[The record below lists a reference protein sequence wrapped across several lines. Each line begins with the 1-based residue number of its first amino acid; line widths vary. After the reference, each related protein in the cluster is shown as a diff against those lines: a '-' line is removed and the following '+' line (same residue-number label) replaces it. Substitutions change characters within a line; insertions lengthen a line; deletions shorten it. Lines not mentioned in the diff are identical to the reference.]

1 MRIKLREAMENAGVS
16 AREIMDRCGFNN
28 IQTVYNIMNG
38 RTTRLTPET
47 IKCLCNVLDTD
58 ANFLYG
64 IDNDDTEMTITPH
77 FEKIVMDGVPV
88 GDYYTVSF
96 HGHRFWR
103 RTDESREQFAYRVKS
118 EIKKLFG
125 KNINIK

>member
-1 MRIKLREAMENAGVS
+1 MENAGVS

-47 IKCLCNVLDTD
+47 IQCLCNVLDTD

-77 FEKIVMDGVPV
+77 YEKMVIDGAPV
-88 GDYYTVSF
+88 GENMVVSYN
-96 HGHRFWR
+96 GLAFWR
-103 RTDESREQFAYRVKS
+103 FTGESREQFTYRVKS

-125 KNINIK
+125 KNIKIK